1 VDKKEDKKQVPKF
14 AYIRAYEANL
24 LYDSD
29 ALAGTVGT
37 RGEEQG
43 IGRGTGK
50 QTGGL
55 IKWAGSF
62 QDDSEDEIEGEGGG
76 REVWADRY
84 VCIPHT
90 VYASIWVIHLYD
102 DLALSVRGPTV
113 LKTYWSTIACP
124 RRETAECGSS

>member
-1 VDKKEDKKQVPKF
+1 MAPHPWRPTKRQRPNEPGSSRVSVDKSEDKKQVSKF
-14 AYIRAYEANL
+14 VYIRAYEANL

-29 ALAGTVGT
+29 APAGTVGT

-62 QDDSEDEIEGEGGG
+62 EDDGEDGIEGEGGV

-90 VYASIWVIHLYD
+90 VYASN
-102 DLALSVRGPTV
+102 LAIRLLVA
-113 LKTYWSTIACP
+113 I
-124 RRETAECGSS
+124 